1 MKLNKPIFWDKKKI
15 SFFSIL
21 LFPFTLIILAII
33 FFKKNFF
40 STKKFNIPIIC
51 VGNIYLGGTGKTP
64 TSIFLAVE
72 LTNLGFKP
80 VIVRKYYEEQKD
92 EHNLIKHNFTDLI
105 LSSSRELGIIEA
117 EKSGFDIVILD
128 DGLQD
133 YKIKKNLSIVC
144 FNQKQLIGNGQVLPS
159 GPLRESLGALKSTD
173 IILINGDKVPDF
185 EKKLLKINKNLKI
198 YYSNYEPINID
209 RFRNHKLIAIA
220 GIANPKNFFTILEK
234 NNLDIKEKLT
244 FPDHYRFTKNQIQ
257 NIINDSKNKNLKII
271 MTEKDFFKINEFKIE
286 KIDYLKVILKVDK
299 KQDFINKIKKYL

>member
-1 MKLNKPIFWDKKKI
+1 MKLNKPIFWDKEKI

-21 LFPFTLIILAII
+21 LFPLTLIVLAII
-33 FFKKNFF
+33 FFKKIFF
-40 STKKFNIPIIC
+40 SSKKFNIPIIC

-105 LSSSRELGIIEA
+105 LSSSRELGIMEA
-117 EKSGFDIVILD
+117 EKRGFDIVILD

-159 GPLRESLGALKSTD
+159 GPLRESLSALKSTD
-173 IILINGDKVPDF
+173 IILINGDKVPIF

-198 YYSNYEPINID
+198 YYSSYEPVNINQ
-209 RFRNHKLIAIA
+209 FSNYKLMAIA

-234 NNLDIKEKLT
+234 NNLNIKEKLT

-257 NIINDSKNKNLKII
+257 NIINDAKNKKLKII

-286 KIDYLKVILKVDK
+286 KVDYLKVFLKVNE
-299 KQDFINKIKKYL
+299 KQDLINEIKKYL